1 MKANRTEI
9 QGYVLAT
16 IEELSHDWDYASAVT
31 PDSLLF
37 TELGLESLDVVVLGT
52 AIQEH
57 YRFQMPFAEFLAE
70 IGQREHRDLSIAE
83 LVDFVDKHLN
93 ADLREVASAT
103 RLDQ

>member
-1 MKANRTEI
+1 MNQSRDDI
-9 QGYVLAT
+9 LIYVLNT
-16 IEELSHDWDYASAVT
+16 IEELAQDWDYSEPVT

-57 YRFQMPFAEFLAE
+57 YRFQMPFAEFLTE
-70 IGQREHRDLSIAE
+70 LGRGRRDVSIIE

-93 ADLREVASAT
+93 AQVSEATPAT
-103 RLDQ
+103 RLAQ

>member
-1 MKANRTEI
+1 MKTNRKEI
-9 QGYVLAT
+9 LDYVLKT
-16 IEELSHDWDYASAVT
+16 IEDLAHDWDYSSAIT

-70 IGQREHRDLSIAE
+70 LGREQRDVSIAE
-83 LVDFVDKHLN
+83 LVDFVDKYLN
-93 ADLREVASAT
+93 ADIREAEPVT
-103 RLDQ
+103 RLSQ